1 MYLETQSIIEISN
14 FSDVYFFLF
23 NSFYSFSLSVG
34 SNKIDVNFTKIP
46 YEDALQ
52 ACNTEK
58 FPIDGMTAYAI
69 SLRINRQPSQTPV
82 ETFWLPNGE
91 MNKNQGRFV
100 TIFKS
105 IDQRP
110 LF

>member
-1 MYLETQSIIEISN
+1 
-14 FSDVYFFLF
+14 
-23 NSFYSFSLSVG
+23 
-34 SNKIDVNFTKIP
+34 
-46 YEDALQ
+46 
-52 ACNTEK
+52 
-58 FPIDGMTAYAI
+58 MTAYAI

-100 TIFKS
+100 TVFKS